1 MILTNHQNL
10 PEPLVRAITWSD
22 RDREGCDYTI
32 TELLRPPRIAQ
43 LEREHADEITEDASD
58 RIWMLL
64 GSAGHEVLRR
74 SAAQGLLF
82 SEDWTKER
90 ERNVIVEERAIVE
103 VIVGGIKYKVG
114 GQIDYSESDKCI
126 WDYKFTSVYAAK
138 EGTKPEWDQQ
148 LNCYRWMAAQYGIEI
163 HHMQI
168 VCIYRDWSKSKA
180 SREPDYPQSG
190 VRTFGIPKWPEFQA
204 QHFICDRI
212 KLHESAK
219 TTLPECTSEETWEKP
234 EVWAVK
240 KKGNKRALKLF
251 DSAKDATDWAASDPK
266 LIVENRPG
274 ERPRCESYC
283 RCAPFCDQW
292 KQFKEQNP

>member
-1 MILTNHQNL
+1 MILTNHQSL
-10 PEPLVRAITWSD
+10 PEPLVQAITWSD
-22 RDREGCDYTI
+22 RDREGCDFTI

-74 SAAQGLLF
+74 SA
-82 SEDWTKER
+82 DKKR
-90 ERNVIVEERAIVE
+90 IVEERAIVE

-114 GQIDYSESDKCI
+114 GQIDYAESDKCI
-126 WDYKFTSVYAAK
+126 WDFKFTSVYAAK

-190 VRTFGIPKWPEFQA
+190 VRTFGIPKWTDESVLEF
-204 QHFICDRI
+204 IKWRI
-212 KLHESAK
+212 LVHQDAK
-219 TTLPECTSEETWEKP
+219 RELPLCSPEETWEKP

-240 KKGNKRALKLF
+240 KNRSSARALKLF
-251 DSAKDATDWAASDPK
+251 TNEQSSKIYAEDVGAGF
-266 LIVENRPG
+266 IEYRPG

-292 KQFKEQNP
+292 KQFKEANP

>member
-1 MILTNHQNL
+1 MRLTNTQNL
-10 PEPLVRAITWSD
+10 PQPLVRAVQWSD
-22 RDREGCDYTI
+22 RDREGCDFTI

-43 LEREHADEITEDASD
+43 LEREHADEITEDAAD

-74 SAAQGLLF
+74 SAD
-82 SEDWTKER
+82 SKR
-90 ERNVIVEERAIVE
+90 IVEERAIVE
-103 VIVGGIKYKVG
+103 VKGYKIG

-148 LNCYRWMAAQYGIEI
+148 LNCYRWMAKQYGIEI
-163 HHMQI
+163 HRMEI
-168 VCIYRDWSKSKA
+168 VCIYRDWSKQKA

-190 VRTFGIPKWPEFQA
+190 VRVFGIPKWSDNDTLG
-204 QHFICDRI
+204 FITARI
-212 KLHESAK
+212 DMHVDAAHKLP
-219 TTLPECTSEETWEKP
+219 LCTPEETWERP
-234 EVWAVK
+234 EMWAVK

-251 DSAKDATDWAASDPK
+251 DSAKDATDWARYNPE

-292 KQFKEQNP
+292 KAFKEANP